1 MRYPPPQPVT
11 TIAMTT
17 NTLWDPNTLPTTVGI
32 VEKKPPFAAPLRTTN
47 TIIGASVV
55 EAGHKANIV
64 MALIN
69 KEMDKVFSDPT
80 LSQRK
85 PQRILPAA
93 DERLKPAKRPAPVDE
108 DKPMDR
114 A

>member
-1 MRYPPPQPVT
+1 
-11 TIAMTT
+11 
-17 NTLWDPNTLPTTVGI
+17 VGI

-47 TIIGASVV
+47 AINGASVV
-55 EAGHKANIV
+55 EAGHKASIV

-69 KEMDKVFSDPT
+69 KEMDKA
-80 LSQRK
+80 LSEPILSHRK

-108 DKPMDR
+108 DRPIDR
-114 A
+114 P